1 MPTTASNITATRSTA
16 AGSTTR
22 PPRTQAN
29 PESTATR
36 LAKALHTGPFS
47 LALRLAVRQSGL
59 SLERLQSHLHS
70 RGTPASKTALSYWQH
85 GHTRPERPESL
96 RAVTTL
102 EQLLGLAPE
111 ALTSL
116 LGPRRPRGRW
126 LHHHSGTLPPDR
138 AWARPDGLARALAHL
153 DARPES
159 LHHLSRVATHL
170 TVTVDATRH
179 ITSIAYHHL
188 LRAQRDTDRYLVA
201 LRSDHAEGPL
211 QLPESRGCRPGRQ
224 RADDTTGFRVLELL
238 LDRPLRAGELT
249 VLDYTLLPGRL
260 PDAEHTVRI
269 GQAVRDLSVQVQFAP
284 GNLPAR
290 VVRGYRHSVGEP
302 DTVAEL
308 WVGASRTAQLTEVDP
323 APGIYRVSWDWF

>member
-1 MPTTASNITATRSTA
+1 MPTTRTTTATSPATRSTR
-16 AGSTTR
+16 TT
-22 PPRTQAN
+22 AD

-36 LAKALHTGPFS
+36 LAKALRTGPFS

-59 SLERLQSHLHS
+59 SLDRLQSHLHT

-102 EQLLGLAPE
+102 EEILGLDPE

-126 LHHHSGTLPPDR
+126 LHHRSGTLPPDR

-153 DARPES
+153 DARPEF
-159 LHHLSRVATHL
+159 LHHLSRVASHL
-170 TVTVDATRH
+170 TISVDADRRLH
-179 ITSIAYHHL
+179 AITHHHL
-188 LRAQRDTDRYLVA
+188 LRAERDTDRYLVA
-201 LRSDHAEGPL
+201 FRSDHPTGPL

-249 VLDYTLLPGRL
+249 VLDYTVLPGRL

-269 GQAVRDLSVQVQFAP
+269 GQAVRDLSIQVQFAP
-284 GNLPAR
+284 GNLPAQ
-290 VVRGYRHSVGEP
+290 VVRGYRRSVGEP

-308 WVGASRTAQLTEVDP
+308 WVGASRTAQLTAVDP
-323 APGIYRVSWDWF
+323 APGIYRVRWDWS